1 MGLYGW
7 RLIGVTGTIL
17 VYVAGIIFLSVSN
30 IPGPHHPKRVR
41 VSRFGEVIILCS
53 TIFILN
59 CLTMAEYLDFVYDR
73 NIYIVELFVFRID

>member
-41 VSRFGEVIILCS
+41 ISRFGEVIILL
-53 TIFILN
+53 INDF
-59 CLTMAEYLDFVYDR
+59 LTM
-73 NIYIVELFVFRID
+73 YISKHFGDVIAFHSVLLEP